1 MGYRL
6 NKGRTKMDKVLKEY
20 VLTMN
25 KIDDFLEYR
34 YKACKN
40 IEELRNIIVSEIDKL
55 VINLKNNT

>member
-1 MGYRL
+1 
-6 NKGRTKMDKVLKEY
+6 MDKVLKEY